1 MTTTATLD
9 WRRAQAYLAE
19 RGHDLALDA
28 APRRLSGGFANLNYL
43 VYFDGAPAVLRRP
56 PHGEIPPGAH
66 DMGREHRILARLHE
80 AFPLA
85 PRGLLLCDDPAI
97 LGAPF
102 QLLEYREGVTIEA
115 SLPATLDDPE
125 RLAADLGA
133 MMIEVL
139 AELHRVDPAAVGLDT
154 LGRPAG
160 FLERA
165 VRGWLRRA
173 RLCFAT
179 FDDGVP
185 ASVERLAVWL
195 GDNQVPDRACDLLHN
210 DFKLNNILLDRDTYA
225 PVAVLDWDQG
235 TRGDGLFDLATLLSY
250 WTEDGDPPAMHAIA
264 QMPTAAPGF
273 PTREAAARRYSE
285 LSGRD
290 LSDFRFHR
298 VLGQLK
304 TAVIFAQLYA
314 RWRGGGTDD
323 PKYAEFGPLALGLLD
338 VAEEIARGLRF

>member
-1 MTTTATLD
+1 MHTL
-9 WRRAQAYLAE
+9 QQYSEAYYRDFLRYGVSK
-19 RGHDLALDA
+19 RG
-28 APRRLSGGFANLNYL
+28 SEF
-43 VYFDGAPAVLRRP
+43 
-56 PHGEIPPGAH
+56 
-66 DMGREHRILARLHE
+66 
-80 AFPLA
+80 
-85 PRGLLLCDDPAI
+85 
-97 LGAPF
+97 
-102 QLLEYREGVTIEA
+102 VT
-115 SLPATLDDPE
+115 
-125 RLAADLGA
+125 
-133 MMIEVL
+133 M
-139 AELHRVDPAAVGLDT
+139 
-154 LGRPAG
+154 
-160 FLERA
+160 
-165 VRGWLRRA
+165 VRGYDVSYDIPA
-173 RLCFAT
+173 RFYARPEHAP
-179 FDDGVP
+179 V
-185 ASVERLAVWL
+185 VWL

-250 WTEDGDPPAMHAIA
+250 WTEDGDPPAMHAMA